1 MNSEQVI
8 HIKLEYDEALELKR
22 QMLNSETTLLRL
34 RGVVQKYHKLRSL
47 ELKQKSKLQKNLK
60 EVVTEINRLH
70 IELPQIR
77 IPRILQDG
85 ITEKHF
91 EILKQEK
98 SKKYD
103 NSIESQ
109 LKEIQAKLNSLR

>member
-1 MNSEQVI
+1 MNSEQII

-22 QMLNSETTLLRL
+22 QTLNSETTLLQL
-34 RGVVQKYHKLRSL
+34 RGSIQRYHKLRSL
-47 ELKQKSKLQKNLK
+47 ELKQKSKLQRDLK
-60 EVVTEINRLH
+60 EVITGINKLH
-70 IELPQIR
+70 VELPQIR
-77 IPRILQDG
+77 IPRILENG
-85 ITEKHF
+85 VTEKHF

-109 LKEIQAKLNSLR
+109 LKEIQSKLNSMR